1 MESPTA
7 KEEIKQEDSFLIISN
22 KNHSITLTFQNL
34 NSSIRIFGS
43 YEDDII
49 KHNYEKKLTID
60 ELIQNKYLGLCE
72 TIDEIYLE
80 LITLQKKNQTKII
93 EETNQ
98 IYISIPIENL
108 RIKEILFVVNEI
120 IKTDSEKIN

>member
-34 NSSIRIFGS
+34 NSIIRIFGS

-93 EETNQ
+93 
-98 IYISIPIENL
+98 
-108 RIKEILFVVNEI
+108 
-120 IKTDSEKIN
+120 

>member
-1 MESPTA
+1 MEPPIA
-7 KEEIKQEDSFLIISN
+7 KKEIKQEDSYTIISN
-22 KNHSITLTFQNL
+22 KNHSFNLTFQNL
-34 NSSIRIFGS
+34 NSIIRIFGS

-93 EETNQ
+93 
-98 IYISIPIENL
+98 
-108 RIKEILFVVNEI
+108 
-120 IKTDSEKIN
+120 